1 MPNSKNTNVKK
12 NKNEILNDSSN
23 FSSNVNEMLLSF
35 RTIVQKTII
44 SSQAYKNSDVM
55 TANDLKQSLESLHRV
70 YTQIDNLEKSIKENV
85 VSKDNIVKDLQA
97 ITNDLSAVF
106 KSYGTSNLTDLLNV
120 CLGKDYI
127 ANNIES
133 EGQDSINRFELL
145 QKYAKPIG
153 YKSITWKNDP
163 PKEPVQIKKNRIVED
178 ISIAEGAKTLD
189 AFDLARTMRG
199 FHTKVYG
206 IGIFLDN
213 L

>member
-106 KSYGTSNLTDLLNV
+106 KSYGTSNLTDFPMYV
-120 CLGKDYI
+120 
-127 ANNIES
+127 
-133 EGQDSINRFELL
+133 
-145 QKYAKPIG
+145 
-153 YKSITWKNDP
+153 
-163 PKEPVQIKKNRIVED
+163 
-178 ISIAEGAKTLD
+178 
-189 AFDLARTMRG
+189 
-199 FHTKVYG
+199 
-206 IGIFLDN
+206 
-213 L
+213 